1 MENYKYRLEELVTG
15 IEQSVENVN
24 EVIHKQELLIEKLED
39 DENFK
44 DFVEELKKSIDSEKN
59 QIKILKERHEKI
71 TKCIAKLDKKS
82 IIEFLSDLSDGL
94 GLFSKME

>member
-24 EVIHKQELLIEKLED
+24 EVIHKQELLIEKLKD

-44 DFVEELKKSIDSEKN
+44 DFVEELKKSIDSEKM
-59 QIKILKERHEKI
+59 QIKILNERHEKI
-71 TKCIAKLDKKS
+71 TKCINKLDKKQ

>member
-24 EVIHKQELLIEKLED
+24 EVIHKQELLIEKLEG

-44 DFVEELKKSIDSEKN
+44 DFVEELKKSIDSEKM
-59 QIKILKERHEKI
+59 QIKILNERHEKI

-82 IIEFLSDLSDGL
+82 TIEFLSDLSDGL

>member
-15 IEQSVENVN
+15 IEQSVVNVN

-71 TKCIAKLDKKS
+71 TKCITKLDKKA

>member
-24 EVIHKQELLIEKLED
+24 EVIHKQELLIEKLEG

-44 DFVEELKKSIDSEKN
+44 DFVEELKKSIDSEKM
-59 QIKILKERHEKI
+59 QIKILNERHEKI
-71 TKCIAKLDKKS
+71 NKCISKLDKKQ

>member
-24 EVIHKQELLIEKLED
+24 AVIHKQELLIEKLKD

-71 TKCIAKLDKKS
+71 TKCITKLDKKS
-82 IIEFLSDLSDGL
+82 TIEFLSDLSDGL